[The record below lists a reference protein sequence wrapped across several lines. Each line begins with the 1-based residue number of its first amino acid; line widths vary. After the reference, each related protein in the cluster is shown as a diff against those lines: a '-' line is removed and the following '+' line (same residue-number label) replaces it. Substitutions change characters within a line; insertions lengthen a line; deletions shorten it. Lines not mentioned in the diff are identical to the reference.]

1 MPDSK
6 MLLNKLFEHAPRSVN
21 VKDLKVDGLYIYG
34 KVVTVAGIYICICL
48 LCRNVY
54 KNMQYLC
61 YITSHVY
68 FCMPIQFLSYEK
80 WCWIL

>member
-34 KVVTVAGIYICICL
+34 KVVTVAGIYMFIISKIRSIYVTL
-48 LCRNVY
+48 LHISTCVCEFNY
-54 KNMQYLC
+54 
-61 YITSHVY
+61 
-68 FCMPIQFLSYEK
+68 
-80 WCWIL
+80 